1 MPDKKKKI
9 AWHNWL
15 VAHVLCCSTWRALDC
30 SLWFKWFSKI
40 QGVKGKELQRF
51 LYSLPRMWFKHAH
64 SMKKHGQIYTVHSHT
79 CTHGHTVYTHTL
91 GWCLEGWNSVLK
103 RQAARRS
110 WPSLGTDE
118 QLCQMFS
125 AFLCMRARECVSM
138 HIVNFTA
145 IVHLSSLAPLKLGL
159 NLENCDASLAFS
171 PGAFGQEGEKI

>member
-1 MPDKKKKI
+1 MGQTDEAQVCLTRKKKI
-9 AWHNWL
+9 ALHKWL

-30 SLWFKWFSKI
+30 SLWFKWLSII

-51 LYSLPRMWFKHAH
+51 FFYSLPRVWFKHAQH
-64 SMKKHGQIYTVHSHT
+64 EKAWTDIYCTFTHT
-79 CTHGHTVYTHTL
+79 CTHRHTVYTHTL

-118 QLCQMFS
+118 QLSQMFS

-138 HIVNFTA
+138 H
-145 IVHLSSLAPLKLGL
+145 S
-159 NLENCDASLAFS
+159 
-171 PGAFGQEGEKI
+171 